1 MKKTRKILAMLLA
14 LAMVLSLCACGKNS
28 NDGGSA
34 GDGGN
39 AGPIKIGFIGNCSG
53 PEAYLGQ
60 TAQMALEDYVQEVN
74 DNGGVLG
81 REIQLITYD
90 IGLDPT
96 AETVN
101 SANRLIEQD
110 HVCAIIGPESST
122 QASAAVDIVEKAHV
136 PLIGTTTSN
145 ARLTVR
151 EDGTLNQYMFRMCFL
166 DEYQGEALAA
176 YAYESLGLRKVAV
189 LGDIANLYTQAIQN
203 CFIEKFQERG
213 GTVTSVE
220 GFVDSDTDFRAPLAN
235 IKDSGAEGILVATGM
250 YRIAGFIGQQCVELG
265 MDQQILGVDGW
276 YANEIIEFAGKE
288 LNGAVMVSMID
299 DQAEEFAAYRDQ
311 FYAKHGE
318 TVNYYAYYAVDALMA
333 IIHAINTAGTDD
345 SEKIADALAH
355 MTDVPVMTC
364 SLTIDP
370 ETHNPVNKP
379 VYILEVTPEGFKTI
393 EKFIPNQK

>member
-1 MKKTRKILAMLLA
+1 MKKARKILSVLLV
-14 LAMVLSLCACGKNS
+14 LAMSLSLFGCGPKDS
-28 NDGGSA
+28 DADSGT
-34 GDGGN
+34 
-39 AGPIKIGFIGNCSG
+39 GPIKIGFIGNCSG

-60 TAQMALEDYVQEVN
+60 TAQMALEDYVKEVN
-74 DNGGVLG
+74 ANGGVLG
-81 REIQLITYD
+81 RELQLITYD

-110 HVCAIIGPESST
+110 RVCAIIGPESST
-122 QASAAVDIVEKAHV
+122 QASAAIDIVEKAHV

-145 ARLTVR
+145 ERLTVR
-151 EDGTLNQYMFRMCFL
+151 EDGTLNQYMFRMCFI
-166 DEYQGEALAA
+166 DDYQGEALAS
-176 YAYESLGLRKVAV
+176 YAYEGLGLRKVAV

-203 CFIEKFQERG
+203 SFIEKFQERG
-213 GTVTSVE
+213 GTITSVE

-299 DQAEEFAAYRDQ
+299 DQAEEFTSYREQ
-311 FYAKHGE
+311 FYEKHGE
-318 TVNYYAYYAVDALMA
+318 TVNYYAYYAVDALMS
-333 IIHAINTAGTDD
+333 IIYAINEAGSDD
-345 SEKIADALAH
+345 SEQIAVALAN
-355 MTDVPVMTC
+355 MKDVPVMTC
-364 SLTIDP
+364 ELTIDP

-379 VYILEVTPEGFKTI
+379 VYILEVTPDGFKTI
-393 EKFIPNQK
+393 EKFTPGQK